1 MAKQVI
7 CHFVF
12 ISFIIVHVSGA
23 RKTMS
28 GELKLFTGNSNRALA
43 EEISKYLG
51 VPLGKAT
58 VTKFSDGE
66 TFVRIEENVRG
77 SEVFVIQSI
86 CHPSN
91 DNLMEL
97 LIMMDALSRASA
109 QSITAVLPYYGYGRQ
124 DRKAMPRVPISAKLV
139 ANLIT
144 IAGADRVVTID
155 LHAGQIQGFF
165 DIPVDNLFATSVLL
179 DYIVKKNLSDLVI
192 VSPDAGGTERARVYA
207 KKLNCSLAII
217 DKRRSEPNVAHVMNV
232 IGDVRGK
239 TAIIV
244 DDMIDTAGTL
254 VKSAKALQEQGAVK
268 VYAACTHPV
277 LSGPA
282 IENINNSNLVEVV
295 VTNTIPLNGKYSS
308 KIRVLSI
315 AGLLAEAIDR
325 IYKRTSVSE
334 MFE

>member
-1 MAKQVI
+1 MPFLLFIDHALCAKQE
-7 CHFVF
+7 
-12 ISFIIVHVSGA
+12 
-23 RKTMS
+23 MS

-43 EEISKYLG
+43 EEISKYLE

-58 VTKFSDGE
+58 VSKFSDGE

-77 SEVFVIQSI
+77 SEVFVIQST
-86 CHPSN
+86 CYPSN
-91 DNLMEL
+91 DNLIEL
-97 LIMMDALSRASA
+97 LIMVDALSRAST
-109 QSITAVLPYYGYGRQ
+109 QSITVVLPYYGYGRQ
-124 DRKAMPRVPISAKLV
+124 DRKVHPRVPISAKLV
-139 ANLIT
+139 ANLIVT
-144 IAGADRVVTID
+144 AGVDRVVTID

-179 DYIVKKNLSDLVI
+179 DYIVRKNLPDLVI

-232 IGDVRGK
+232 IGEVRGK
-239 TAIIV
+239 TAVIV

-254 VKSAKALQEQGAVK
+254 VKSARALEEQGAVK

-277 LSGPA
+277 LSGSA
-282 IENINNSNLVEVV
+282 IENINDSNLVEVV
-295 VTNTIPLNGKYSS
+295 VTNTIPLGEKYSN
-308 KIRVLSI
+308 KIRVLSV
-315 AGLLAEAIDR
+315 AKLLAEAIDR
-325 IYKRTSVSE
+325 IYKRASVSE